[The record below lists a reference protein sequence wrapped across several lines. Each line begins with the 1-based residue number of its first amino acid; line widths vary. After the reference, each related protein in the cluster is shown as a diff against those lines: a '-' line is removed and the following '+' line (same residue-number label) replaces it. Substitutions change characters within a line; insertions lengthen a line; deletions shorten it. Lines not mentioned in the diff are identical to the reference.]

1 MNISLLLI
9 VHVFSHENQNE
20 IGYFRTPGL
29 EKRDKMEVKLQEAK
43 DSIRDVIDF
52 PKEGILFKDITTMLK
67 DATHL
72 ATLVDALYDQ
82 YKDKGITK
90 VVGLESRGF
99 ILGTVLAYKLG
110 AGFVPVRK
118 PGKLPA
124 PTYSEKYSLEYGEDE
139 IHIHK
144 DALNSDD
151 VVLLHDDLL
160 ATGGTAKATIDLL
173 NRFDLKNVFVNFLV
187 ELDFLEGREKLATDY
202 KVDSLFHF

>member
-1 MNISLLLI
+1 
-9 VHVFSHENQNE
+9 
-20 IGYFRTPGL
+20 
-29 EKRDKMEVKLQEAK
+29 MEVKLQEAK

-67 DATHL
+67 DEKHL
-72 ATLVDALYDQ
+72 ATLVDSLYEQ
-82 YKDKGITK
+82 YKGKGITK

-124 PTYSEKYSLEYGEDE
+124 ATYSEKYSLEYGEDE
-139 IHIHK
+139 IFIHQ
-144 DALNSDD
+144 DALDNND

-160 ATGGTAKATIDLL
+160 ATGGTAKATINLL
-173 NRFDLKNVFVNFLV
+173 NKFNLKNVYVNFIL
-187 ELDFLEGREKLATDY
+187 ELDFLNGRDKLATTY
-202 KVDSLFHF
+202 QVDSLFHF

>member
-1 MNISLLLI
+1 M
-9 VHVFSHENQNE
+9 
-20 IGYFRTPGL
+20 T
-29 EKRDKMEVKLQEAK
+29 KMEVKLQEAK

-67 DATHL
+67 DEKHL
-72 ATLVDALYDQ
+72 ATLVDSLYEQ

-110 AGFVPVRK
+110 VGFVPVRK

-124 PTYSEKYSLEYGEDE
+124 ATFSEKYALEYGEDE
-139 IHIHK
+139 IHIHE
-144 DALNSDD
+144 DALDSND

-160 ATGGTAKATIDLL
+160 ATGGTAKATINLL
-173 NRFDLKNVFVNFLV
+173 NRFGLKNVFINFLV
-187 ELDFLEGREKLATDY
+187 ELDFLNGREKLATNY
-202 KVDSLFHF
+202 EVDSLFHF

>member
-1 MNISLLLI
+1 
-9 VHVFSHENQNE
+9 
-20 IGYFRTPGL
+20 
-29 EKRDKMEVKLQEAK
+29 MEVKLQEAK

-67 DATHL
+67 DEKHL
-72 ATLVDALYDQ
+72 ATLVDSLYEQ

-139 IHIHK
+139 IFIHQ
-144 DALNSDD
+144 DALDNND

-160 ATGGTAKATIDLL
+160 ATGGTAKATINLL
-173 NRFDLKNVFVNFLV
+173 DKFNLKNVYVNFIL
-187 ELDFLEGREKLATDY
+187 ELDFLKGRDKLATQYD
-202 KVDSLFHF
+202 VDSLFHF